1 MAIGPS
7 RCPRPSAARALRKLD
22 SRIRLRAR
30 TQVGRPRRRHRDLRC
45 QRPDGDGDPPGFS
58 RSGPGDPRRRIGRRL
73 RRCSG
78 GRVSD
83 GAVDHGCGQRGEGG
97 TTESGRAPPHD
108 RRRRT
113 TIRAGH
119 PAGHRAHHSQIVW
132 PSSPSPTPVRAH
144 RTHVSTDSRCTQLGR
159 TAMSATPFTRRK
171 FLISTAAAASSAWFL
186 AACSGGEPET
196 PAAAPQSPK
205 LVPQSDIDKAMD
217 TATTLTF
224 WTWVPDIQNEIK
236 LFTTKYP
243 KIKVNLVNVGQGAPH
258 YQKLRT
264 AIQAGQGA
272 PDVAQVEF
280 QFINS
285 FTLGEGNLLDLTPYV
300 PATLKDSYPEWVW
313 SQVNT
318 NGGLWGIPQDTGPMG
333 LLYREDLLQ
342 QAGLQAPKTWDD
354 FAAAAQTYHSK
365 NSKSYLVNVAP
376 NQPGQFVAYLW
387 QAGVRPFTF
396 DGQQTVKVDLANPE
410 AQKIAKF
417 WGDLVTSGTASNDAD
432 FNDTWYQGLSNGK
445 YATLPI
451 AAWGPVFLQGA
462 AGKTS
467 GKWRA
472 NTRPKGD
479 PSNVVSS
486 NWGGSTDAVL
496 KLSKNQIAAS
506 QFALFLN
513 TDKESALKFANE
525 QYLFPAMKEILTD
538 PSFVN
543 QESKFYGGQKVNEK
557 FAQISETVSP
567 DFQWLP
573 FMDYVYTNF
582 NETLGKAFAD
592 KTDAVAG
599 LQAWQDACANF
610 AKDQGFTV
618 ACPSLGPWHYQRQ
631 APSSYCLERG
641 F

>member
-1 MAIGPS
+1 
-7 RCPRPSAARALRKLD
+7 
-22 SRIRLRAR
+22 
-30 TQVGRPRRRHRDLRC
+30 
-45 QRPDGDGDPPGFS
+45 
-58 RSGPGDPRRRIGRRL
+58 
-73 RRCSG
+73 
-78 GRVSD
+78 
-83 GAVDHGCGQRGEGG
+83 
-97 TTESGRAPPHD
+97 
-108 RRRRT
+108 
-113 TIRAGH
+113 
-119 PAGHRAHHSQIVW
+119 
-132 PSSPSPTPVRAH
+132 
-144 RTHVSTDSRCTQLGR
+144 
-159 TAMSATPFTRRK
+159 MSATPFTRRK

-186 AACSGGEPET
+186 AACGGGGDEGNAP
-196 PAAAPQSPK
+196 AAPQSPSQ
-205 LVPQSDIDKAMD
+205 VPQSEIDKAMD
-217 TATTLTF
+217 TETTLTF

-236 LFTTKYP
+236 LFTTTYP

-285 FTLGEGNLLDLTPYV
+285 FTLGDGNLLDLTPHV

-333 LLYREDLLQ
+333 LLYRDDLLT
-342 QAGLQAPKTWDD
+342 QAGVEVPKTWDD
-354 FAAAAQTYHSK
+354 LAAAAQTYHSK
-365 NSKSYLVNVAP
+365 NPKSYLVNVSPA
-376 NQPGQFVAYLW
+376 QPGQFVAYLW

-396 DGQQTVKVDLANPE
+396 DGKQTVKVDLANPE
-410 AQKIAKF
+410 AQKVAKF
-417 WGDLVTSGTASNDAD
+417 WGDLVTSGTASNDVD
-432 FNDTWYQGLSNGK
+432 FEDTWYQGLANGK

-451 AAWGPVFLQGA
+451 AAWGPVFLQGT

-472 NTRPKGD
+472 NDLPQWD
-479 PSNVVSS
+479 PSKVVSS

-496 KLSKNQIAAS
+496 KLSKNPIAAS
-506 QFALFLN
+506 QLALFIN

-525 QYLFPAMKEILTD
+525 QFLFPAMKEILTD

-582 NETLGKAFAD
+582 DETLGKAFAD

-599 LQAWQDACANF
+599 LQAWQDACAKF

-618 ACPSLGPWHYQRQ
+618 S
-631 APSSYCLERG
+631 
-641 F
+641 

>member
-1 MAIGPS
+1 
-7 RCPRPSAARALRKLD
+7 
-22 SRIRLRAR
+22 
-30 TQVGRPRRRHRDLRC
+30 
-45 QRPDGDGDPPGFS
+45 
-58 RSGPGDPRRRIGRRL
+58 
-73 RRCSG
+73 
-78 GRVSD
+78 
-83 GAVDHGCGQRGEGG
+83 
-97 TTESGRAPPHD
+97 
-108 RRRRT
+108 
-113 TIRAGH
+113 
-119 PAGHRAHHSQIVW
+119 
-132 PSSPSPTPVRAH
+132 
-144 RTHVSTDSRCTQLGR
+144 
-159 TAMSATPFTRRK
+159 MSATPFTRRK

-186 AACSGGEPET
+186 AACGGGDDGGNAP
-196 PAAAPQSPK
+196 AAPQSASQ
-205 LVPQSDIDKAMD
+205 VPQTEIDKAMD

-264 AIQAGQGA
+264 AIQAGKGA

-280 QFINS
+280 QYINS
-285 FTLGEGNLLDLTPYV
+285 FTLGDGNLLDLTPHV

-333 LLYREDLLQ
+333 LLYRDDLLT
-342 QAGLQAPKTWDD
+342 QAGIEPPKTWDD

-365 NSKSYLVNVAP
+365 NSKSYLVNFSPA
-376 NQPGQFVAYLW
+376 QPGQFVAYLW

-396 DGQQTVKVDLANPE
+396 DGQQTVKVDLANAE

-417 WGDLVTSGTASNDAD
+417 WGDLVTSGAASTDTD
-432 FNDTWYQGLSNGK
+432 FADTWYQGLANGK
-445 YATLPI
+445 YAALPI
-451 AAWGPVFLQGA
+451 AAWGPVFLQGT

-472 NTRPKGD
+472 VDLPQWDASK
-479 PSNVVSS
+479 VVSS

-496 KLSKNQIAAS
+496 KLSKNPIAAS

-513 TDKESALKFANE
+513 TNKESALKFANE
-525 QYLFPAMKEILTD
+525 QFLFPAMKEILTD

-592 KTDAVAG
+592 KTDPVAG
-599 LQAWQDACANF
+599 LQQWQDACAKF

-618 ACPSLGPWHYQRQ
+618 A
-631 APSSYCLERG
+631 
-641 F
+641 